1 MKKFFLLTMASLMTV
16 FAMAVGRGDG
26 STKANAIDFDWEK
39 GVQHPGGNASLWY
52 RVNLDTADYSLY
64 SVDNPSLTL
73 YLTNPSRDA
82 SVDVSMEAT
91 LMGETESRKYTI
103 AAHQFKTFTA
113 NAATL
118 VRMKQKEL
126 YLELKA
132 TGKINLSA
140 KVFETSDLDET
151 CKDAKELKWNTKT
164 TQSEGFVSW
173 WKVDLTPA
181 KEATKKDVQVT
192 ITNEGTQKVNL
203 VVGVSTDCPSSGLTK
218 ETKVLNPGKSV
229 VKTVPQSMIKSLQ
242 SDEVYVSIENLEA
255 PVSMK
260 IELVDQP
267 VVPVINDG
275 DAFTDL
281 DVEAKIESLP
291 VGTTLYRLKVSEM
304 NSRGK
309 YEPEFTYRNVG
320 TGNAKVTVKTAFSPL
335 PVYSTNDNTYTLSP
349 NEEEVVVYKK
359 NMLDGLEG
367 VEYVY
372 LQITVEGTV
381 NLYGRFKHVREGK
394 ACKTNID
401 FNWETGHSQEART
414 TQWYA
419 VSIAEARENV
429 KDIMVYVQNFGD
441 ESAKVKASV
450 AFSCPY
456 VDLQEV
462 TRTIANGAPVSRR
475 LKYSSF
481 AMMDDTVYIG
491 LETNQNIKFWATTVD
506 AEKKAEADTLC
517 LHAVDFNWEEGVRQA
532 ANDTVWYRID
542 VIEAHKIMDSLKLKY
557 PTITVQN
564 NGSGAAHIVA
574 ELSAECPDSIANE
587 SRKLTIEANGAYTKQ
602 ISSNLLANITY
613 DEVYVRVITDQDIH
627 VQVTMTEKPAGSD
640 CSSAIPFNWVSG
652 NVQDANANLWYQ
664 VDLRD
669 VMKRGN
675 DLKLNLKNN
684 SKEECTGV
692 IQLAYGCPVEVA
704 PSVKNFKLKVSDEP
718 KTITVQNSAFETLD
732 DSVVYVNVQ
741 ATKAIHF
748 WADTLPVQAFDT
760 ITGEGITLIPLKWD
774 TVYTQKKDTEWYI
787 IPKSEIDLVRNLD
800 EQKKPVAHLWNDGT
814 DAGVYQVEAAFAFP
828 IVKKM
833 MTKSQK
839 LAAGKHFSD
848 TIPASTFNQILNR
861 KNTTDSI
868 IIRVTRKSGTGD
880 FRFRAELVKA
890 FTGNSRYDALP
901 LEMNKTYTQGAN
913 TEMWYQLKPADW
925 KKNKD
930 LFDKSLHVVSKN
942 AGAGQTTVSVAAYEG
957 LLSEKDWI
965 EYYRGKE
972 GKRTLKKGFVKSRN
986 IPAQAVYALGNA
998 EFYVRV
1004 RTTDSIVFS
1013 SSFQNYEPLTEVDPN
1028 QQKAKMLVPNVD
1040 YTLPADTTMWFLVC
1054 APYMQNNFRYMDAA
1068 NVEYELEG
1076 NEPDTIEIT
1085 ATFQDTLTYKVPVR
1099 TRVINKSG
1107 KERKG
1112 SKTLKELF
1120 NEAMKRKGREF
1131 DISGFEA
1138 DTINDYIKKFITSD
1152 SVTGY
1157 VRVRSSKPIKLR
1169 LNTLQVTGDSCLNP
1183 MEFDWEH
1190 GNVSE
1195 AKRTNLIHVKLDTL
1209 NRIPAGKD
1217 LLLHMENWSTGATNM
1232 KAIISPEGCDEDSLG
1247 SVSRVI
1253 TTDTTKRVSRALI
1266 TTMNLGGLMIKYNS
1280 DSATHI
1286 WAEIVPAI
1294 VDTIDTTFDVSVC
1307 AGTEY
1312 LIDTIKYVIKQDTAI
1327 TVQSDSIDKAN
1338 AKYYIVRALYN
1349 FKTFRDV
1356 KLVAIDSLGANIPV
1370 VTKGAVLDCTLAT
1383 DSLRKNFAA
1392 QGDTVKVVGAGDSI
1406 RWEYTLDG
1414 TNFQPIPTTP
1424 LTTAAIGLR
1433 YVITTQCDDQDTSAV
1448 WQNIPVSQVIDTAGC
1463 QSFSWDL
1470 KPGSIYTTDATDT
1483 IIVADRDGGW
1493 DMAIQLN
1500 VKIHQPLPNDTTK
1513 AGEVKDSYT
1522 WSVNDSTYTK
1532 TPTSPEGMLGYD
1544 VYVKPG
1550 KNGECDTTYVLE
1562 LTIDSSV
1569 ECQDVDTTV
1578 SVAVCDKYDWTDAD
1592 TTITTPGTYTHVFT
1606 GAVAGGCDSIV
1617 TLEVKIRTAR
1627 YDKLPAENACKSYT
1641 WNINEKTYTYT
1652 TSGDYNDTIPTK
1664 DGQCD
1669 SVITTLPLTII
1680 TTKYDTVKVGEP
1692 KCHSYHWEL
1701 NDQYYYETGLY
1712 NDTIFG
1718 GATEC
1723 DSIITLDVTINNA
1736 IKFNLEAVSYY
1747 GNRLLVINR
1756 RDIIDST
1763 GWQLDSIYDPNGE
1776 VEVLWYEVSDLNNPV
1791 GEGYYLLNEES
1802 GDPLVG
1808 TYFAVVKVPS
1818 SLKNCGYEGY
1828 TKRLVCEA
1836 SATAAPALIP
1846 NMVRG
1851 GENIRVV
1858 NLDPEKETTIR
1869 IYTTEGLVRDT
1880 YTVSGEDSFVIKAA
1894 AEHGFY
1900 LVELRNEDL
1909 QTTLRYIVK

>member
-73 YLTNPSRDA
+73 YLTNPSRNA

-113 NAATL
+113 NATAL

-164 TQSEGFVSW
+164 TQTKGFVTW

-203 VVGVSTDCPSSGLTK
+203 VAGVSTDCPSSGLTK

-320 TGNAKVTVKTAFSPL
+320 SGNAKVTVKTAFSPL

-462 TRTIANGAPVSRR
+462 TRTIAANGAPVSRR

-718 KTITVQNSAFETLD
+718 KTITVQC
-732 DSVVYVNVQ
+732 V
-741 ATKAIHF
+741 
-748 WADTLPVQAFDT
+748 
-760 ITGEGITLIPLKWD
+760 
-774 TVYTQKKDTEWYI
+774 
-787 IPKSEIDLVRNLD
+787 
-800 EQKKPVAHLWNDGT
+800 
-814 DAGVYQVEAAFAFP
+814 
-828 IVKKM
+828 
-833 MTKSQK
+833 
-839 LAAGKHFSD
+839 
-848 TIPASTFNQILNR
+848 
-861 KNTTDSI
+861 
-868 IIRVTRKSGTGD
+868 
-880 FRFRAELVKA
+880 
-890 FTGNSRYDALP
+890 
-901 LEMNKTYTQGAN
+901 
-913 TEMWYQLKPADW
+913 
-925 KKNKD
+925 
-930 LFDKSLHVVSKN
+930 
-942 AGAGQTTVSVAAYEG
+942 
-957 LLSEKDWI
+957 
-965 EYYRGKE
+965 
-972 GKRTLKKGFVKSRN
+972 
-986 IPAQAVYALGNA
+986 
-998 EFYVRV
+998 
-1004 RTTDSIVFS
+1004 
-1013 SSFQNYEPLTEVDPN
+1013 
-1028 QQKAKMLVPNVD
+1028 
-1040 YTLPADTTMWFLVC
+1040 
-1054 APYMQNNFRYMDAA
+1054 
-1068 NVEYELEG
+1068 
-1076 NEPDTIEIT
+1076 
-1085 ATFQDTLTYKVPVR
+1085 
-1099 TRVINKSG
+1099 
-1107 KERKG
+1107 
-1112 SKTLKELF
+1112 
-1120 NEAMKRKGREF
+1120 
-1131 DISGFEA
+1131 
-1138 DTINDYIKKFITSD
+1138 
-1152 SVTGY
+1152 
-1157 VRVRSSKPIKLR
+1157 
-1169 LNTLQVTGDSCLNP
+1169 
-1183 MEFDWEH
+1183 
-1190 GNVSE
+1190 
-1195 AKRTNLIHVKLDTL
+1195 
-1209 NRIPAGKD
+1209 
-1217 LLLHMENWSTGATNM
+1217 
-1232 KAIISPEGCDEDSLG
+1232 
-1247 SVSRVI
+1247 
-1253 TTDTTKRVSRALI
+1253 
-1266 TTMNLGGLMIKYNS
+1266 
-1280 DSATHI
+1280 
-1286 WAEIVPAI
+1286 
-1294 VDTIDTTFDVSVC
+1294 
-1307 AGTEY
+1307 
-1312 LIDTIKYVIKQDTAI
+1312 
-1327 TVQSDSIDKAN
+1327 
-1338 AKYYIVRALYN
+1338 
-1349 FKTFRDV
+1349 
-1356 KLVAIDSLGANIPV
+1356 
-1370 VTKGAVLDCTLAT
+1370 
-1383 DSLRKNFAA
+1383 
-1392 QGDTVKVVGAGDSI
+1392 
-1406 RWEYTLDG
+1406 
-1414 TNFQPIPTTP
+1414 
-1424 LTTAAIGLR
+1424 
-1433 YVITTQCDDQDTSAV
+1433 
-1448 WQNIPVSQVIDTAGC
+1448 
-1463 QSFSWDL
+1463 
-1470 KPGSIYTTDATDT
+1470 
-1483 IIVADRDGGW
+1483 
-1493 DMAIQLN
+1493 
-1500 VKIHQPLPNDTTK
+1500 
-1513 AGEVKDSYT
+1513 
-1522 WSVNDSTYTK
+1522 
-1532 TPTSPEGMLGYD
+1532 
-1544 VYVKPG
+1544 
-1550 KNGECDTTYVLE
+1550 
-1562 LTIDSSV
+1562 
-1569 ECQDVDTTV
+1569 
-1578 SVAVCDKYDWTDAD
+1578 
-1592 TTITTPGTYTHVFT
+1592 
-1606 GAVAGGCDSIV
+1606 
-1617 TLEVKIRTAR
+1617 
-1627 YDKLPAENACKSYT
+1627 
-1641 WNINEKTYTYT
+1641 
-1652 TSGDYNDTIPTK
+1652 
-1664 DGQCD
+1664 
-1669 SVITTLPLTII
+1669 
-1680 TTKYDTVKVGEP
+1680 
-1692 KCHSYHWEL
+1692 
-1701 NDQYYYETGLY
+1701 
-1712 NDTIFG
+1712 
-1718 GATEC
+1718 
-1723 DSIITLDVTINNA
+1723 
-1736 IKFNLEAVSYY
+1736 
-1747 GNRLLVINR
+1747 
-1756 RDIIDST
+1756 
-1763 GWQLDSIYDPNGE
+1763 
-1776 VEVLWYEVSDLNNPV
+1776 
-1791 GEGYYLLNEES
+1791 
-1802 GDPLVG
+1802 
-1808 TYFAVVKVPS
+1808 
-1818 SLKNCGYEGY
+1818 
-1828 TKRLVCEA
+1828 
-1836 SATAAPALIP
+1836 
-1846 NMVRG
+1846 
-1851 GENIRVV
+1851 
-1858 NLDPEKETTIR
+1858 
-1869 IYTTEGLVRDT
+1869 
-1880 YTVSGEDSFVIKAA
+1880 
-1894 AEHGFY
+1894 
-1900 LVELRNEDL
+1900 
-1909 QTTLRYIVK
+1909 

>member
-113 NAATL
+113 NAAAL

-164 TQSEGFVSW
+164 TQTKGFVTW

-203 VVGVSTDCPSSGLTK
+203 VAGVSTDCPSSGLTK

-275 DAFTDL
+275 DAYTDL

-401 FNWETGHSQEART
+401 FNWETGHTQDART

-419 VSIAEARENV
+419 VNIADARDAFQ
-429 KDIMVYVQNFGD
+429 DIIVYVQNEGD
-441 ESAKVKASV
+441 AAAKLKASM

-456 VDLQEV
+456 VDIQEV
-462 TRTIANGAPVSRR
+462 TRTIEVGNEPTTRR
-475 LKYSSF
+475 LKYSSYG
-481 AMMDDTVYIG
+481 MMGDTVWIG
-491 LETNQNIKFWATTVD
+491 LETNQKIRFWAKTEKTETNVPD
-506 AEKKAEADTLC
+506 EVWLTADPLDWKNGAEQKAGEVKWYVIDMKKA
-517 LHAVDFNWEEGVRQA
+517 
-532 ANDTVWYRID
+532 
-542 VIEAHKIMDSLKLKY
+542 DSLAATF
-557 PTITVQN
+557 PTIEVRNLGDSEVQI
-564 NGSGAAHIVA
+564 AA
-574 ELSAECPDSIANE
+574 EMSLECPDSIANE
-587 SRKLTIEANGAYTKQ
+587 KRSLKIEANGIYTKQ
-602 ISSNLLANITY
+602 ISSNLFTNIQSAY
-613 DEVYVRVITDQDIH
+613 VYVRVKATQDISF
-627 VQVTMTEKPAGSD
+627 QILMTEKPAGSD

-652 NVQDANANLWYQ
+652 NIQDANANVWYK
-664 VDLRD
+664 VDLTD
-669 VMKRGN
+669 VKKNGN
-675 DLKLNLKNN
+675 DIKLTIENRANAE
-684 SKEECTGV
+684 SRGV
-692 IQLAYGCPVEVA
+692 MQLAYGCPVDVA
-704 PSVKNFKLKVSDEP
+704 PSVKNFKLAPNAK
-718 KTITVQNSAFETLD
+718 KTVTIENSALEVLD
-732 DSVVYVNVQ
+732 EDVVYVNLQ
-741 ATKAIHF
+741 GTTGYRIK
-748 WADTLPVQAFDT
+748 ADTLPVEAFDT

-814 DAGVYQVEAAFAFP
+814 AEGTYTVEAAFAFP

-833 MTKSQK
+833 MNKSQK

-848 TIPASTFNQILNR
+848 TVPASTFNQILNR
-861 KNTTDSI
+861 KETTDSI
-868 IIRVTRKSGTGD
+868 ILRIIRKPGTGD

-1054 APYMQNNFRYMDAA
+1054 APYMQNNFRYMDSA

-1157 VRVRSSKPIKLR
+1157 VRVRSSKTVKLR

-1312 LIDTIKYVIKQDTAI
+1312 LIDTIKYVINKDTAI

-1414 TNFQPIPTTP
+1414 TNFQDIPTTP

-1433 YVITTQCDDQDTSAV
+1433 YVITTQCDDEDTSAV
-1448 WQNIPVSQVIDTAGC
+1448 CQNIPVSQVIDTAGC

-1500 VKIHQPLPNDTTK
+1500 VKIHQPLPNDTTH
-1513 AGEVKDSYT
+1513 AGTVVDSYT
-1522 WSVNDSTYTK
+1522 WSVNDSTYKK

-1550 KNGECDTTYVLE
+1550 MNGECDTTYVLE

-1569 ECQDVDTTV
+1569 ECQDVNTTV

-1606 GAVAGGCDSIV
+1606 GVVAGGCDSIV

-1627 YDKLPAENACKSYT
+1627 YDTLPAENACKSYT

-1669 SVITTLPLTII
+1669 SVITTLPLTVN
-1680 TTKYDTVKVGEP
+1680 TTVYDTVKVGEP
-1692 KCHSYHWEL
+1692 KCHSYHWDL

-1712 NDTIFG
+1712 DYTIAG
-1718 GATEC
+1718 GDTEC

-1736 IKFNLEAVSYY
+1736 TKFNLEAVSYY